1 MQLLLLVSFATN
13 MSTQHW

>member
-1 MQLLLLVSFATN
+1 MQVLLLVSFATN